1 MNFCILVRL
10 INPIN
15 VLLWG
20 IRRNQ
25 RDVINL
31 YSSLSPLMSSTTGS
45 YMLNFGYWSDGI
57 DNPVEAQ
64 ENLCNIIGKLAELQ
78 SAKTLVDVGSG
89 LSSPAIFWKNEY
101 PLLEIYCININHP
114 HLIFANKLKE
124 QFFIQKNLN
133 KNFISDISLFNS
145 TAIKLPFN
153 KQSIDRIVALE
164 SAQHFKPFIEFIKDV
179 KYILK
184 KDGIFVIAIPVITNL
199 LSPIQNLVKLGILSF
214 TWASEHYV
222 LNDILEILKYENFKI
237 IEILN
242 IGQLVYTPLSE
253 YYIKNRKNLLKRITS
268 EYGSFLEYI
277 LLKSLV
283 KMDKLSKEKI
293 IDYIIIKL
301 RKI

>member
-1 MNFCILVRL
+1 MRL

-114 HLIFANKLKE
+114 HLIFANRLKE

-153 KQSIDRIVALE
+153 KQSIDRIIALE

>member
-1 MNFCILVRL
+1 MRL

-153 KQSIDRIVALE
+153 KQSIDRIIALE
-164 SAQHFKPFIEFIKDV
+164 SAQHFKPLIEFIKDV

-242 IGQLVYTPLSE
+242 IGSLVYTPLSE

>member
-1 MNFCILVRL
+1 MRL

-64 ENLCNIIGKLAELQ
+64 ENLCNIIGKLAELE

-114 HLIFANKLKE
+114 HLIFANRLKE

-164 SAQHFKPFIEFIKDV
+164 SAQHFKPLIEFIKDV

-253 YYIKNRKNLLKRITS
+253 YYIKNRKILLKRITS

-277 LLKSLV
+277 LFKSLV

>member
-1 MNFCILVRL
+1 MRL

>member
-1 MNFCILVRL
+1 MRL

-114 HLIFANKLKE
+114 HLIFANRLKE

-153 KQSIDRIVALE
+153 KQSIDRIIALE
-164 SAQHFKPFIEFIKDV
+164 SAQHFKPLIEFIKDV

-253 YYIKNRKNLLKRITS
+253 YYIKNRKILLKRITS

-277 LLKSLV
+277 LFKSLV

-293 IDYIIIKL
+293 IDYVIIKL
-301 RKI
+301 RKM

>member
-1 MNFCILVRL
+1 MRL

-253 YYIKNRKNLLKRITS
+253 YYIKNRKILLKKITS

-277 LLKSLV
+277 LFKSLV

>member
-1 MNFCILVRL
+1 VKL
-10 INPIN
+10 INPIDA
-15 VLLWG
+15 LLWG

-31 YSSLSPLMSSTTGS
+31 YSSLSPLMSITTGS
-45 YMLNFGYWSDGI
+45 DMLNFGYWSDGI
-57 DNPVEAQ
+57 NNPIKAQ
-64 ENLCNIIGKLAELQ
+64 ENLCNIIGKLAELE
-78 SAKTLVDVGSG
+78 SAKTLLDVGSG
-89 LSSPAIFWKNEY
+89 LSSPAMFWKNEY
-101 PLLEIYCININHP
+101 PLLEIYCININYP

-124 QFFIQKNLN
+124 QFFIQKNIN
-133 KNFISDISLFNS
+133 KNFKSDISLFNS

-153 KQSIDRIVALE
+153 KESIDRIVALE

-179 KYILK
+179 KHVLK
-184 KDGIFVIAIPVITNL
+184 KEGIFIIAIPVITNL

-222 LNDILEILKYENFKI
+222 LNDILEMLSYENFKI

-242 IGQLVYTPLSE
+242 IGPLVYTPLSE
-253 YYIKNRKNLLKRITS
+253 YYFKNRKILLKRITS
-268 EYGSFLEYI
+268 EYGSLFEYI
-277 LLKSLV
+277 LFKSLV

-293 IDYIIIKL
+293 IDYVIIKL